1 MVQGVDGA
9 LVGFASLVPGLIHD
23 LLNAVKKGDLHAA
36 MKIQELIDPLKDAV
50 YGAGEPTGEA
60 HGRMKAAMQAAGIL
74 RSATVRPPTKEPSKE
89 ELIEIQAAVKAA
101 GLMPRAAA

>member
-1 MVQGVDGA
+1 
-9 LVGFASLVPGLIHD
+9 
-23 LLNAVKKGDLHAA
+23 

-74 RSATVRPPTKEPSKE
+74 RSATVLPPTKEPSKE

-101 GLMPRAAA
+101 GLIPRAPPSATCWRTAVAFLGAARHRPAL

>member
-1 MVQGVDGA
+1 
-9 LVGFASLVPGLIHD
+9 
-23 LLNAVKKGDLHAA
+23 
-36 MKIQELIDPLKDAV
+36 
-50 YGAGEPTGEA
+50 
-60 HGRMKAAMQAAGIL
+60 MKAAMQAAGIL